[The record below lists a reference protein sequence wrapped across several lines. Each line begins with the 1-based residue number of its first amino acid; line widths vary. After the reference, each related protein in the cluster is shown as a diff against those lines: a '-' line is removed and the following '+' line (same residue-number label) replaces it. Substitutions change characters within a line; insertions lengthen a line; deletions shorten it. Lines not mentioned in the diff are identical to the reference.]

1 MTARRTRT
9 HRGAVR
15 RHADGFTLIELL
27 VALTLFGLISVVV
40 MGGLRFGTRVW
51 ETGETRA
58 QAVAEVEAVQ
68 GVLRRYMVQATL
80 PLLIG
85 SGTKDFPLFLG
96 EEESLRF
103 VTITPAHVG
112 VGGLYQV
119 RIEKVDG
126 VGGEDGSLELIWR
139 MFRPDDPQ
147 AIEEDPGEGDTLAAG
162 RRTLLTGVKAVTF
175 AYFKSDGPGFGES
188 EWEETWE
195 EDYNLP
201 GLIAMDVEFS
211 PESGRV
217 WPVLVVQTRLAGA
230 KR

>member
-1 MTARRTRT
+1 MSRR
-9 HRGAVR
+9 RGTGQ
-15 RHADGFTLIELL
+15 DGFTLLEML
-27 VALTLFGLISVVV
+27 VAMTLLGLIMV
-40 MGGLRFGTRVW
+40 MIFGGLRLGLRVW

-68 GVLRRYMVQATL
+68 GVLRRYLVQATL
-80 PLLIG
+80 PQLIG
-85 SGTKDFPLFLG
+85 SGTRDFPLFVG

-147 AIEEDPGEGDTLAAG
+147 AIEEDPGEDDTLAAG
-162 RRTLLTGVKAVTF
+162 RRTLLTGVKSVTF
-175 AYFKSDGPGFGES
+175 TYAKSGGPGTGEA

-195 EDYNLP
+195 EGVP
-201 GLIAMDVEFS
+201 GLIGMEVDFS
-211 PESGRV
+211 PGSGRA
-217 WPVLVVQTRLAGA
+217 WPALVVQTRLASA
-230 KR
+230 RR

>member
-1 MTARRTRT
+1 MKAWWKRA
-9 HRGAVR
+9 HRGAER
-15 RHADGFTLIELL
+15 RHAGGFTLIELL

-68 GVLRRYMVQATL
+68 GILRRYLAQATV
-80 PLLIG
+80 PQRFG
-85 SGTKDFPLFLG
+85 RGTSDVPLFVG

-119 RIEKVDG
+119 EIARVDG
-126 VGGEDGSLELIWR
+126 DGEEDGSLELTWHI
-139 MFRPDDPQ
+139 FRPDNPG
-147 AIEEDPGEGDTLAAG
+147 AIEEDPGEDDTLAAG

-175 AYFKSDGPGFGES
+175 AYYKSDGPGFGES
-188 EWEETWE
+188 EWEESWE
-195 EDYNLP
+195 EDDNLP

-211 PESGRV
+211 PESGRD
-217 WPVLVVQTRLAGA
+217 WPVLVVQTRLAGV
-230 KR
+230 RR